1 MVGLGHLLLLCEG
14 RLLMAHFLPH
24 AKSLQHTSRQ
34 LKLLQRYKRAASES
48 VMEAASAMRLRV
60 DALCSHLRFKE
71 LLLVMLN
78 NSSIINRTVDNIT
91 LRSVDGLYVSMPH
104 YSSCKA
110 QTEGQEK
117 RNPQ

>member
-1 MVGLGHLLLLCEG
+1 
-14 RLLMAHFLPH
+14 
-24 AKSLQHTSRQ
+24 
-34 LKLLQRYKRAASES
+34 
-48 VMEAASAMRLRV
+48 MRLRV
-60 DALCSHLRFKE
+60 DALCSHLHLKE

-91 LRSVDGLYVSMPH
+91 LRSVDGLYVSVPH
-104 YSSCKA
+104 YSSCTQ